1 MRLPRR
7 LMFPVAFAAQALA
20 HFSGREPLITA
31 DGLRMARY
39 RMFFTSAKASQELG
53 YQARPYQEGLRD
65 AIEWFREAGYI
76 D

>member
-1 MRLPRR
+1 
-7 LMFPVAFAAQALA
+7 MFPVAFAAEAMA
-20 HFSGREPLITA
+20 HLSGREPLITA

-39 RMFFTSAKASQELG
+39 RMFFTSAKAVYELG

-65 AIEWFREAGYI
+65 AIEWFREARYI